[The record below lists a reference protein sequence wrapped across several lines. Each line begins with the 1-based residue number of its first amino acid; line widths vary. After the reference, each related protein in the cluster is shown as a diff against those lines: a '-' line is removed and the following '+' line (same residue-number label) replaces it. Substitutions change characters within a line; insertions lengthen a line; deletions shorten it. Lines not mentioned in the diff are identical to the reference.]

1 MSDPS
6 ETDPRPAAVPYLA
19 VRGAREAVEWY
30 GRVLG
35 AVVEGDPYVGDD
47 GSIGHVSLRI
57 GAGVVYLADEAPSY
71 GAVAPTG
78 PGAAVSLMLP
88 VDDADAVLAR
98 AVREGATADDR
109 GVYEGY
115 GSRNGWFVDP
125 FGHRWG
131 ISSPAP
137 GDGSGAA

>member
-1 MSDPS
+1 MAMSHQS
-6 ETDPRPAAVPYLA
+6 GPRPAAVPYLA
-19 VRGAREAVEWY
+19 VRGARDAIDWY
-30 GRVLG
+30 GTVFG
-35 AVVEGDPYVGDD
+35 AVIDGEPYENDD
-47 GSIGHVSLRI
+47 GTIGHVALRV
-57 GAGVVYLADEAPSY
+57 ADGVFYLADEAPAY

-88 VDDADAVLAR
+88 VPDVADTLAV

-115 GSRNGWFVDP
+115 GSRNAWFVDP

-131 ISSPAP
+131 ISSRMESP
-137 GDGSGAA
+137 

>member
-1 MSDPS
+1 MRTED
-6 ETDPRPAAVPYLA
+6 TRFPRPAAVPYLA
-19 VRGAREAVEWY
+19 VKGARDAIEWY

-47 GSIGHVSLRI
+47 GSIGHAALRI
-57 GAGVVYLADEAPSY
+57 GDGVVYLADEAPSY

-88 VDDADAVLAR
+88 VADVHGTLAAAVA
-98 AVREGATADDR
+98 EGATADER

-115 GSRNGWFVDP
+115 GTQNAWFVDP

-131 ISSPAP
+131 ISGPV
-137 GDGSGAA
+137 GGEGRGGA